1 MKLKTMEIALKAH
14 PNRFQLTMMAV
25 ARAKD
30 LNEGEPALVSNEEQA
45 KPVVIALREISE
57 GLVVPATHDE
67 MKLIRDAK
75 RVVRDRALRIAE
87 QESLQVEEDNDDSY
101 ASAHPNG
108 DSSKEDAP
116 KGVSVES

>member
-1 MKLKTMEIALKAH
+1 MKLRTMEIALKAH

-30 LNEGEPALVSNEEQA
+30 LNEGEPALVHNEEQA
-45 KPVVIALREISE
+45 KPVVMALREIAE
-57 GLVVPATHDE
+57 GFVVPATHDE
-67 MKLIRDAK
+67 MKRIKDAK

-87 QESLQVEEDNDDSY
+87 QEGLLAEEDSDDSY

-108 DSSKEDAP
+108 DSSRGDNPEGDP
-116 KGVSVES
+116 VES

>member
-1 MKLKTMEIALKAH
+1 MKLRTMEIALKAH

-25 ARAKD
+25 TRAKD
-30 LNEGEPALVSNEEQA
+30 LNEGEPALVHNEEQA
-45 KPVVIALREISE
+45 KPVVMALREIAE

-67 MKLIRDAK
+67 MKRIKDAK

-87 QESLQVEEDNDDSY
+87 QEGLQAEEDSDDSY

-108 DSSKEDAP
+108 DPSRGDIPEGDP
-116 KGVSVES
+116 VES

>member
-1 MKLKTMEIALKAH
+1 MKLRTMEIALKAH

-30 LNEGEPALVSNEEQA
+30 LNEGEPALVLNEEQA
-45 KPVVIALREISE
+45 KPVVIALKEIAE
-57 GLVVPATHDE
+57 GMVMPATHDE
-67 MKLIRDAK
+67 TKRIKDAK

-87 QESLQVEEDNDDSY
+87 QEGLQAEEEGDDSY

-108 DSSKEDAP
+108 DPSKEDKPEGDPVA
-116 KGVSVES
+116 S